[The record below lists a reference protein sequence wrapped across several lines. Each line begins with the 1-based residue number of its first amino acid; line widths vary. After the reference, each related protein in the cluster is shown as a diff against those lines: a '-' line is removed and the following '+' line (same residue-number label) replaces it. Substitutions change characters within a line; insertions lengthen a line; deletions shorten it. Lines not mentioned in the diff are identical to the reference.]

1 MIPDRVAPL
10 LNELKPLVDLFS
22 ANGKRVYLVGGVV
35 RDLLAGKD
43 LSTAD
48 VDLTT
53 DAVPSEIKMIVAPW
67 ADSVW
72 TQGERFGT
80 IGLMKDERPIEIT
93 THRSERYEANSRN
106 PEVSFSTDIA
116 QDLSRRDFT
125 VNAMALELTTD
136 TPQLVDPFDGALDL
150 VDGRL
155 RTPVSPQ
162 QSFDDD
168 PLRMLRAA
176 RFIAGYGL
184 VPDPALV
191 EAVRVMA
198 SRLEII
204 SVERIRDELNKL
216 MVVEDPS
223 NGLWFVHD
231 TGLADY
237 FFPEL
242 PSMRVEQ
249 DPIHRHKD
257 VLTHTIAVV
266 ANTSPSLVV
275 RLAALFHDVGKP
287 ATKAIGSKGVSFH
300 QHEVVGA
307 RMTRERMKALKYP
320 KDITKEVSQLVYLH
334 LRFHT
339 FSMGWTDAAVRR
351 FVRDAG
357 TQLAELI
364 ELTRCD
370 CTTRNKRRAAEL
382 ASRIDLLEQRIEE
395 LRAEEALAAIRPDLD
410 GNDVMAHLG
419 IGPSR
424 VVGDAVRY
432 LLELRIERGPM
443 MRDDALNE
451 LDAWWSTQ
459 QAATGNGL
467 SQP

>member
-1 MIPDRVAPL
+1 M
-10 LNELKPLVDLFS
+10 
-22 ANGKRVYLVGGVV
+22 
-35 RDLLAGKD
+35 
-43 LSTAD
+43 
-48 VDLTT
+48 
-53 DAVPSEIKMIVAPW
+53 
-67 ADSVW
+67 
-72 TQGERFGT
+72 
-80 IGLMKDERPIEIT
+80 
-93 THRSERYEANSRN
+93 
-106 PEVSFSTDIA
+106 
-116 QDLSRRDFT
+116 
-125 VNAMALELTTD
+125 
-136 TPQLVDPFDGALDL
+136 
-150 VDGRL
+150 
-155 RTPVSPQ
+155 
-162 QSFDDD
+162 
-168 PLRMLRAA
+168 
-176 RFIAGYGL
+176 
-184 VPDPALV
+184 
-191 EAVRVMA
+191 
-198 SRLEII
+198 
-204 SVERIRDELNKL
+204 
-216 MVVEDPS
+216 
-223 NGLWFVHD
+223 
-231 TGLADY
+231 
-237 FFPEL
+237 
-242 PSMRVEQ
+242 
-249 DPIHRHKD
+249 
-257 VLTHTIAVV
+257 
-266 ANTSPSLVV
+266 V

-443 MRDDALNE
+443 TRDDALNE
-451 LDAWWSTQ
+451 LDAWWAGVWIST
-459 QAATGNGL
+459 
-467 SQP
+467 